1 MQSETFVVCHNLV
14 KIYKV
19 ADLEVVAL
27 QGLDLQV
34 RQGEMMALVGASGSG
49 KSTLL
54 NVIGGLD
61 VPNAGEVRVGDHELL
76 SMVNR
81 QRESYKRNVV
91 GFLWQQP
98 GRNLLPYLSAVEN
111 IEMPMMLANKNNARR
126 NRERALELLEIL
138 GLRERSQFRPDQLS
152 GGEQQRVA
160 LAVALANNPPLLLAD
175 EPTGQIDSKAASQ
188 VFDALRQL
196 NQACN
201 TTIIVVTHDPNVAAR
216 VDRIIGIRDGRTS
229 TEIRRT
235 RNQIDGSLQDDEWV
249 ILDKT
254 GRMQLPQVYVD
265 SLLMQGRVKV
275 RLEEDHVS
283 VWPDRDNASSE
294 PADALRQWRP
304 DSEIDLSESFAQQA
318 SGENARFAVNINRLW
333 RTFESGAE
341 EIHAV
346 RNANLAI
353 PRGAMVVIKGRSGSG
368 KTTLLNLIGGLDKPT
383 RGTIL
388 VDGKKLGHLTA
399 DENIEFRRRKV
410 GFVFQS
416 FGLMPFLSA
425 RENVEAPLRL
435 INTTSRERDT
445 RTNEA
450 LNLVGLID
458 RSEHRVHELSGGEQ
472 QRVAIARALV
482 GQPKL
487 ILADEP
493 TGQLDTVTG
502 SNIIALLREISR
514 KTEITIIIASHD
526 PKVEEAVDMVF
537 EMMDGTLSSGNAS
550 ASLSVT
556 S

>member
-1 MQSETFVVCHNLV
+1 MQSETFVVCSNLV

-61 VPNAGEVRVGDHELL
+61 VPNAGEIRVGDHELL
-76 SMVNR
+76 NMADR
-81 QRESYKRNVV
+81 QRERYKRNVV

-111 IEMPMMLANKNNARR
+111 IEMPMMLANNTSAKKK
-126 NRERALELLEIL
+126 RERALELLEIL
-138 GLRERSQFRPDQLS
+138 GLSERSHFRPGQLS

-175 EPTGQIDSKAASQ
+175 EPTGQIDSKAAGQ

-196 NQACN
+196 NQAFN
-201 TTIIVVTHDPNVAAR
+201 TTIIIVTHDPNVATR

-235 RNQIDGSLQDDEWV
+235 RNHLDGSLQDDEWV

-254 GRMQLPQVYVD
+254 GRLQLPQIYVD
-265 SLLMQGRVKV
+265 ALLMQGRVKL
-275 RLEEDHVS
+275 RLEDDHVS
-283 VWPDRDNASSE
+283 VWPDKDNASSE
-294 PADALRQWRP
+294 SVDALRQWRP
-304 DSEIDLSESFAQQA
+304 DSVIDLSESFARQA
-318 SGENARFAVNINRLW
+318 VSERSRYIVNTNRLW

-341 EIHAV
+341 KVHAV
-346 RNANLAI
+346 RNVNLAI
-353 PRGAMVVIKGRSGSG
+353 PHGAMVAIKGRSGSG
-368 KTTLLNLIGGLDKPT
+368 KTTLLNLIGGLDRPT
-383 RGTIL
+383 RGTIV
-388 VDGKKLGHLTA
+388 VDGKRLGHLTS
-399 DENIEFRRRKV
+399 NKIIEFRRRQV

-435 INTTSRERDT
+435 VNSPARERDAH
-445 RTNEA
+445 TNEA

-487 ILADEP
+487 VLADEP

-514 KTEITIIIASHD
+514 KTGITVIIASHD
-526 PKVEEAVDMVF
+526 PKVEEAVDLVF
-537 EMMDGTLSSGNAS
+537 EMADGALSKC
-550 ASLSVT
+550 
-556 S
+556 